1 MKRALPTAYCVLWL
15 LTSLAASAGPPA
27 IEPGLHVHTA
37 PLRAGGHAS
46 SAPSG
51 KVVAA
56 DTMEP
61 GGAALL
67 FAALACIGALA
78 TRRRCIAARLAAS
91 QAFMTRAGAP

>member
-1 MKRALPTAYCVLWL
+1 MKRALPIACCVLWL
-15 LTSLAASAGPPA
+15 LTSLAASAGEST
-27 IEPGLHVHTA
+27 IEPGLHVDA
-37 PLRAGGHAS
+37 AALRGGGHAS

-51 KVVAA
+51 QVDDHA
-56 DTMEP
+56 TMAP

-67 FAALACIGALA
+67 FAGLTSIGALA